1 MANKRKFSSNFKA
14 NVALEA
20 LKDKDF
26 VGGAA
31 KNSPNHRILCKAD
44 GRCKSRVRF

>member
-20 LKDKDF
+20 LKEKETSAEF
-26 VGGAA
+26 
-31 KNSPNHRILCKAD
+31 
-44 GRCKSRVRF
+44 SRYNG